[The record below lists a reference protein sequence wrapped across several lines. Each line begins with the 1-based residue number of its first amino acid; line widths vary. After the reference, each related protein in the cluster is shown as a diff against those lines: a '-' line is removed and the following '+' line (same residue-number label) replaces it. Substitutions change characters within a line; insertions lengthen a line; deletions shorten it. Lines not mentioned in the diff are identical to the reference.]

1 VSVDSPAP
9 NQGLSLRGQALS
21 AGRWYVLLVLSA
33 AYALNIADRFVVN
46 SLIEPIKREF
56 KLSDLGVG
64 LLTGTA
70 VALFYLA
77 ASVPIA
83 RLGDQLNRKRL
94 FVVALSI
101 WSVLT
106 FCCGISKTFWQ
117 FFLSRLGVG
126 VGEAGGTPLSQSM
139 LSDTFPAASRSVA
152 LTLFT
157 MGAAVGAALGAALG
171 GHLNDQYGW
180 RSALM
185 FFGAVGL
192 PLAALI
198 GLTVKEPTRGRFENA
213 AQATQHRLRDLLSLI
228 YRDKALFHLFVGS
241 TLLTLWSWGII
252 WWIPTFL
259 LRSHHLALGV
269 SGSALGLMHAIG
281 GIPVTLLTAWALKI
295 ITPKDARYEWWFV
308 AVTTVAAT
316 IPAFIA
322 FETSSTTVALT
333 CLWIYI
339 PSIYIFSGPSFAA
352 AQNLV
357 PSGMRSQ
364 VCALILFT
372 ANFANLVLS
381 PIIVGALSDALAP
394 HLTDPAQSLKH
405 VLAAFTLTGVWGSW
419 HYIIASRNL
428 RSRPAFTYAT

>member
-1 VSVDSPAP
+1 MSSPSSASP
-9 NQGLSLRGQALS
+9 LNRAIPATPLD
-21 AGRWYVLLVLSA
+21 AGRWYVLLLLGL

-46 SLIEPIKREF
+46 SLIEPIKHDF

-94 FVVALSI
+94 FVAALSV

-106 FCCGISKTFWQ
+106 FCCGLSRTFWQ

-126 VGEAGGTPLSQSM
+126 IGEAGGTPLSQSM
-139 LSDTFPAASRSVA
+139 LSDKFPAASRSVA

-157 MGAAVGAALGAALG
+157 MGAAIGAALGASLG
-171 GHLNDQYGW
+171 GRLNDQYGW

-185 FFGAVGL
+185 VFGALGL

-198 GLTVKEPTRGRFENA
+198 AFTVKEPQRGRFEGR
-213 AQATQHRLRDLLSLI
+213 AQAEQHRLRDLIALI
-228 YRDKALFHLFVGS
+228 WNDQALFHLFVGS

-259 LRSHHLALGV
+259 LRSHHLRLGD
-269 SGSALGLMHAIG
+269 SGGALGLMHAVG
-281 GIPVTLLTAWALKI
+281 GIPVTLVTAWILKI
-295 ITPKDARYEWWFV
+295 ISPKDRRYEWWFV
-308 AVTTVAAT
+308 AATTVVAT
-316 IPAFIA
+316 VPALMA
-322 FETSSTTVALT
+322 FETSNTAIALT

-357 PSGMRSQ
+357 PAGMRSQ

-372 ANFANLVLS
+372 ANFANLVIS
-381 PIIVGALSDALAP
+381 PVLIGALSDALAP
-394 HLTDPAQSLKH
+394 RLADPTQSLRY
-405 VLAAFTLTGVWGSW
+405 VLAGCTLTGVWGAW
-419 HYIIASRNL
+419 HYVIASRSL
-428 RSRPAFTYAT
+428 KSRPIAQSAA